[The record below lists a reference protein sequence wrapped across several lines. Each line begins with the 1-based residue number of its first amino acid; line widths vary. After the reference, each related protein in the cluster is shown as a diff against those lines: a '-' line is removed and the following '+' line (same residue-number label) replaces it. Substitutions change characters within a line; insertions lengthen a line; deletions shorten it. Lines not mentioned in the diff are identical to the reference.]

1 MIVRSLYSRLAIV
14 LLGLF
19 LVVGIT
25 FIIVSIYTT
34 EMYQQEVNQKL
45 NRELARLIVAERLMI
60 KDNRIDREALR
71 DIFHMLMVIN
81 PSIEVYLLDPAGKI
95 MAFSADPGRVKRRS
109 VDLGPIVQF
118 LEGDSAF
125 PLFGDDPRDTQ
136 GTKVF
141 TAAPVP
147 LEGEPEGYLY
157 VILGGE
163 TYDSVIQKLQASYI
177 FRLGMWAV
185 ITSLVI
191 AVATGLLIFA
201 SLTRRLR
208 RLAGA
213 MDAYTDGAAVGTLDL
228 PASKDAPS
236 ADEIDRLVETF
247 RHMAARIREQVD
259 SVQQADS
266 LRRELVANVSHDLR
280 TPLSTLQGYM
290 ETLLIKDDQLTPEEK
305 RRYIVIAI
313 DHCNRLSN
321 LVADLFELAKLEAKD
336 RQISPEP
343 FHINELI
350 QDVVQKFRLRAE
362 ENGIAMRA
370 DIGGELPFVVA
381 DIGLI
386 ERVLENLIE
395 NALSYSPEGGSVSI
409 VPALE
414 SGQVSVS
421 VTDTGSGIPSE
432 ELPRIFERFYQSDRS
447 RKDRPGHS
455 GLGLSI
461 AKQVL
466 ELHGRSIDVESAPNK
481 GTTFRFTLPVYHS
494 VS

>member
-1 MIVRSLYSRLAIV
+1 MIVHSLYSKLAVV
-14 LLGLF
+14 LLVLF
-19 LVVGIT
+19 LIVGII
-25 FIIVSIYTT
+25 FIIVSTYTT

-45 NRELARLIVAERLMI
+45 NRELARLIVSERLMI
-60 KDNRIDREALR
+60 KDDRVDQKALGE
-71 DIFHMLMVIN
+71 IFHMLMVIN

-95 MAFSADPGRVKRRS
+95 LAFSADPGKVKRKS
-109 VDLGPIVQF
+109 VALGPVKQF
-118 LEGDSAF
+118 IEGDSSF
-125 PLFGDDPRDTQ
+125 PLFGDDPRNPQ
-136 GTKVF
+136 GKKVF

-191 AVATGLLIFA
+191 AGATGLIIFA

-213 MDAYTDGAAVGTLDL
+213 MDAYTDGTAVDALDL
-228 PASKDAPS
+228 PASKDVPS

-259 SVQQADS
+259 SVQKADA

-290 ETLLIKDDQLTPEEK
+290 ETLLIKRDQLSPEERK
-305 RRYIVIAI
+305 HYIEIAI
-313 DHCNRLSN
+313 DHCNRLSH

-336 RQISPEP
+336 RQITPEP
-343 FHINELI
+343 FNINELI

-362 ENGIAMRA
+362 ENGVVMRA
-370 DIGGELPFVVA
+370 DIGGDLPFVVA

-395 NALSYSPEGGSVSI
+395 NALNYSPNGGSVII
-409 VPALE
+409 VPTRKAGE
-414 SGQVSVS
+414 VSISVS
-421 VTDTGSGIPSE
+421 DTGPGIPE
-432 ELPRIFERFYQSDRS
+432 GELPRIFERFYQPDES
-447 RKDRPGHS
+447 RTDRPGHS
-455 GLGLSI
+455 GLGLAI
-461 AKQVL
+461 TKQIL
-466 ELHGRSIDVESAPNK
+466 DLHGATITVESEPDK
-481 GTTFRFTLPVYHS
+481 GATFRFSLPIYHGIS
-494 VS
+494 